1 MINSVSSPSSHFF
14 ILRPY
19 AFSSEASLA
28 NDRYYNVANALLQ
41 IGCRV
46 TLVAQSFSHSRLLSR
61 SSSELEAISSQYQ
74 FVRFVSVPSYR
85 KSVGLG
91 RLAAEF
97 IYAVKAFVL
106 LVSQRPS
113 RVLVGEP
120 QFFTGW
126 LALLYGFLFRKII
139 CCDLIDAWPEALA
152 IPKIRPLAL
161 ARPFNIILFPLV
173 LSRSLRLLL
182 YNKLF
187 TVSTSYV
194 SLVPHFA
201 RCSVKVFY
209 WCSQAFF
216 SMVPLKPDEETVSK
230 SNLDSPFVVSYI
242 GSLGSGYDISTIID
256 AAAILDCR
264 FPGDFI
270 FKIAGGGHKSCLLEQ
285 SQVKNVFFLGYL
297 SSLEMCAELSSSS
310 LMLLPYAPN
319 TAVAMPIKFFDA
331 VNLRMPVVSSLELE
345 AGELIEKYKI
355 GVAYQA
361 QNPESLVSAILRI
374 RLDYEVYRRNAIS
387 FSDSF
392 STVFDCS
399 LSYSRFAF
407 DLLC

>member
-1 MINSVSSPSSHFF
+1 MINLVSVPSTHFF
-14 ILRPY
+14 VLRPY

-46 TLVAQSFSHSRLLSR
+46 TLIAQSFSHSRLLSR
-61 SSSELEAISSQYQ
+61 SSSELQAISSQYQ

-85 KSVGLG
+85 KSVGPG

-97 IYAVKAFVL
+97 IYAFKAFGL

-120 QFFTGW
+120 LFLTGW

-152 IPKIRPLAL
+152 LPKIRPLVL
-161 ARPFNIILFPLV
+161 AQPFNIILLPLV
-173 LSRSLRLLL
+173 FSRSLRLLF
-182 YNKLF
+182 YNKLY
-187 TVSTSYV
+187 TVSTSYIT
-194 SLVPHFA
+194 LVPRLA
-201 RCSVKVFY
+201 RNRVRVFY
-209 WCSQAFF
+209 WCSQAFLPTI
-216 SMVPLKPDEETVSK
+216 PLKPDEETVSK
-230 SNLDSPFVVSYI
+230 SNLNSPFVVSYF

-256 AAAILDCR
+256 AAAILDDS

-270 FKIAGGGHKSCLLEQ
+270 FKIAGGGHKSHLLEHCE
-285 SQVKNVFFLGYL
+285 VKNVSFLGYL

-310 LMLLPYAPN
+310 LLILPYAAN

-331 VNLRMPVVSSLELE
+331 VNFRLPVVSSLELE
-345 AGELIEKYKI
+345 GGDLIKKYKI

-361 QNPESLVSAILRI
+361 QNPETLVAAILRI
-374 RLDYEVYRRNAIS
+374 RTDYKVYRRNAIS

-392 STVFDCS
+392 CTVFDS
-399 LSYSRFAF
+399 TVSYRRFAF